1 MLTHEED
8 VRSIVAQVSRDVI
21 MKNYGSEEARLEVIE
36 NLIHQSRNPESR
48 ARQKTEHHQRQNA
61 AFANWLRVGTDG
73 LASEDKRL
81 LRTSERRDM
90 YEAGLPTGAAS
101 GGGILVPAGSEFE
114 HRVMSAMKYT
124 SSLFEICSVIRSAN
138 GRPKAFSLDND
149 ATISG
154 EGPLGEGA
162 QTNMADIGSPSQAI
176 LGAYRFSSK
185 MLRISKELMADQE
198 VNFDEYLPRT
208 LGVRI
213 ARALSPLLTNGSGTN
228 TILGFTQGPNVV
240 NAGTAIGAGANDGTS
255 GANSIGTSDLA
266 TLENAVDYAYRANAR
281 WMVHPNTLKSLRSQ
295 LDKEGRPLF
304 PGLHHSP
311 DGINR
316 LLNYP
321 VEVNTAIDT
330 LQANSSSPQVTAK
343 PIWFADWSRYTV
355 RLVSPFVLIRSL
367 ELYADL
373 DALAVVM
380 YARADARWTD
390 TGNCCAFLETV
401 Y

>member
-1 MLTHEED
+1 MIGIYTQRRQDISHQ
-8 VRSIVAQVSRDVI
+8 IRDLVNV
-21 MKNYGSEEARLEVIE
+21 KGPRTASQKLALS
-36 NLIHQSRNPESR
+36 NLIKEAEEIEDNITQ
-48 ARQKTEHHQRQNA
+48 EHRQRQDNA
-61 AFANWLRVGTDG
+61 FSNWLRVGFDV
-73 LASEDKRL
+73 LSHDEKRL
-81 LRTSERRDM
+81 LRTERRDM
-90 YEAGLPTGAAS
+90 IEAGLPTGAAS

-124 SSLFEICSVIRSAN
+124 SSLFDICTVIRTSN
-138 GRPKAFSLDND
+138 GRPKPFALDND

-198 VNFDEYLPRT
+198 VSFDEYLPRT

-240 NAGTAIGAGANDGTS
+240 NAGTAVGANANDGTS

-266 TLENAVDYAYRANAR
+266 ALENAVDYAYRHNAR
-281 WMVHPNTLKSLRSQ
+281 FMLHPNTLKALRAQ
-295 LDKEGRPLF
+295 LDKQGRPLY

-367 ELYADL
+367 ERFAEFDE
-373 DALAVVM
+373 LAVVM
-380 YARADARWTD
+380 YARCDAGWTD
-390 TGNCCAFLETV
+390 SGACCAFLETV